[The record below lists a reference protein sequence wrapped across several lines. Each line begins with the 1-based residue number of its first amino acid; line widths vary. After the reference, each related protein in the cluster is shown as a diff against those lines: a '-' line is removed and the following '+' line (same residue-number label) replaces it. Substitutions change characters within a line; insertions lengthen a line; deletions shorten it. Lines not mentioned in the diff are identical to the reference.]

1 MQKIS
6 ELVAKLFPKFNYTQ
20 RVKSKITLF
29 FIPVKSNYREFN
41 NTKQ

>member
-20 RVKSKITLF
+20 RVIINKIKYK
-29 FIPVKSNYREFN
+29 IEINIC
-41 NTKQ
+41 